1 MFFVCTHPCSDF
13 YLCRLNILKLLQST
27 EYRHFRNA
35 VLFSVALALIVAVF
49 LLIYGKENSFLVIN
63 KYNSPQFDYVFRF
76 WTYLGDGII
85 WIPLFGYVLL
95 FKPDYFVTILAAL
108 IICTLLTH
116 ILKRVIYPNE
126 LRPIVVLADKVRAIP
141 GYYMNREHSFPSGHT
156 STAFT
161 LALLASFIVRKNFW
175 VYFFPVIAFFVG
187 YSRVY
192 LAQHFVTDVL
202 AGMFIGIVSASLS
215 LLIYEQFRKRKQKL
229 ETVDPNDDAA

>member
-1 MFFVCTHPCSDF
+1 M
-13 YLCRLNILKLLQST
+13 LQST

-35 VLFSVALALIVAVF
+35 VLFSLALTLIVAIF

-63 KYNSPQFDYVFRF
+63 KYNSPQFDYVFRS

-85 WIPLFGYVLL
+85 WVPLFAYVLL
-95 FKPDYFVTILAAL
+95 FKRDYFVTVLAAL
-108 IICTLLTH
+108 IICTILTH
-116 ILKRVIYPNE
+116 LLKRVVYPNE
-126 LRPIVVLADKVRAIP
+126 FRPIVVLSDKVRVIP

-161 LALLASFIVRKNFW
+161 LALLLAAIVKKNFW
-175 VYFFPVIAFFVG
+175 VYFFPVIALLVG

-202 AGMFIGIVSASLS
+202 AGMFIGIVSAYLS
-215 LLIYEQFRKRKQKL
+215 LLIYQQFRKRTQKL
-229 ETVDPNDDAA
+229 DTAEIKKEP

>member
-1 MFFVCTHPCSDF
+1 M
-13 YLCRLNILKLLQST
+13 LQST

-35 VLFSVALALIVAVF
+35 VLFSIVLALFVAVF

-63 KYNSPQFDYVFRF
+63 KYNSPQFDYVFRY

-85 WIPLFGYVLL
+85 WVPLFLYVLL
-95 FKPDYFVTILAAL
+95 FKRDYFVAVLAAL
-108 IICTLLTH
+108 IICTALTH
-116 ILKRVIYPNE
+116 LLKRVVYPNE
-126 LRPIVVLADKVRAIP
+126 FRPIVALGEKVRVIQ

-161 LALLASFIVRKNFW
+161 LALLLASIIKKSFW
-175 VYFFPVIAFFVG
+175 VYFFPIIAFFVG

-202 AGMFIGIVSASLS
+202 AGIFVGVVSSSLS
-215 LLIYEQFRKRKQKL
+215 LLIYEEYRKRKPIKKL
-229 ETVDPNDDAA
+229 APLEKTNDLN